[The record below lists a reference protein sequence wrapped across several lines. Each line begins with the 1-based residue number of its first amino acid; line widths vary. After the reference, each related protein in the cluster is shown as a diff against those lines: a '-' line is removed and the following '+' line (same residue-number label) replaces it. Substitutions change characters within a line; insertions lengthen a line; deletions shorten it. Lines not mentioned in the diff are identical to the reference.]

1 MCLSICKANLT
12 ALPTPSLILNGMELV
27 VLKPIKPSDMLALS
41 QLSGTVG
48 KPHQWL
54 ENQLSTTGHSV
65 PHMMCLRKTS
75 HVCSKWGGS
84 EVVLRVFFHSFHFS
98 THLKLYSSRLRCF
111 WYPGTAGLIFGV
123 LSLRLS
129 GVELHRGLGE
139 GGRARNLAFRENL

>member
-1 MCLSICKANLT
+1 
-12 ALPTPSLILNGMELV
+12 MELV

-84 EVVLRVFFHSFHFS
+84 EVVLRVFFHSFPFFHSFEVVLISTSMLLVPRHRWSHLRRPFFEALGCRTASWPWRRRKSSESGFS
-98 THLKLYSSRLRCF
+98 GEPLRCTSKNYSACLF
-111 WYPGTAGLIFGV
+111 IYSRF
-123 LSLRLS
+123 
-129 GVELHRGLGE
+129 
-139 GGRARNLAFRENL
+139 